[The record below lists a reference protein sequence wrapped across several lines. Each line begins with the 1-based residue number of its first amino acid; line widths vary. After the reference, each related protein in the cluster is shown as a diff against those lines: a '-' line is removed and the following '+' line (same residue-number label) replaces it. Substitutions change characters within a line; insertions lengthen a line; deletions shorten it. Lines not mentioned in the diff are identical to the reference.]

1 MSAVRR
7 SMVRMF
13 QHLKVYP
20 FITPRTEGG
29 CMKAEDRLKQRCREF
44 SSYFPRLSACISSNM
59 LTTTASHEASSKRD
73 VQSHGHV
80 LASLVDYDGGSAPEV
95 DDGGACISLSQRVSV
110 HSENEFEARGHFVA
124 LRAALLLCLQLVNN
138 DVHDSLALMI
148 AVAQVGTV
156 FYKNLGAAAMASDS
170 GRKQRRLAPCAA
182 DVWAGTSSEK
192 YNEDLQFTERAICV
206 VGLADHRPTE
216 VNGFSIIFMLASSDF
231 GADGFGQTRKR
242 KQMTSHPGNKETSEA
257 EVVLRVDVESFVDVL
272 PHLFDSALST
282 GVEKKRPCR
291 PSNKSLLS
299 IPLWMELL
307 VDALVPLDELPTQLN
322 ENAFEAVL
330 ADIDALCSDIKEF
343 AASTIEGSTSATED
357 ISPIC
362 ATVAVILRA
371 LVPFE
376 SLLRCPVAVCVY
388 RKTHACAGG
397 ATGQVNA
404 ARRQNVL

>member
-1 MSAVRR
+1 
-7 SMVRMF
+7 
-13 QHLKVYP
+13 
-20 FITPRTEGG
+20 
-29 CMKAEDRLKQRCREF
+29 
-44 SSYFPRLSACISSNM
+44 
-59 LTTTASHEASSKRD
+59 
-73 VQSHGHV
+73 V

-192 YNEDLQFTERAICV
+192 YNEDLQ
-206 VGLADHRPTE
+206 
-216 VNGFSIIFMLASSDF
+216 
-231 GADGFGQTRKR
+231 
-242 KQMTSHPGNKETSEA
+242 MTSHPGNKETSEA

-291 PSNKSLLS
+291 PS
-299 IPLWMELL
+299 
-307 VDALVPLDELPTQLN
+307 
-322 ENAFEAVL
+322 
-330 ADIDALCSDIKEF
+330 
-343 AASTIEGSTSATED
+343 STSAGRF
-357 ISPIC
+357 
-362 ATVAVILRA
+362 LR
-371 LVPFE
+371 VFID
-376 SLLRCPVAVCVY
+376 
-388 RKTHACAGG
+388 
-397 ATGQVNA
+397 
-404 ARRQNVL
+404 